1 MDMKKI
7 MGTIL
12 LVGICLNTPV
22 YANDIAIRTPVI
34 AMQTSTKNANA
45 EAKLKSQAPKYKN
58 NTTSIYLEFTNNSN
72 NTIQLAGQFR
82 FERMENGKWSKVP
95 VMDGTGVD
103 GYLDYA
109 SYELPIK
116 SGEVTGISADIR
128 GYIPRG
134 ERKLVVDSAKNMLD
148 DDENLTQLPVGKYR
162 IIVQDTDKKEYTA
175 EFELVAEDVFIDPS
189 TYEIKMERPIYD
201 GNVEK
206 IKFTFYNHT
215 NEDLVY
221 GTYFSIEKF
230 ENGKWEEC
238 PVRESSQKYFPSI
251 GTVLFANSA
260 NFGIEFTDRYK
271 KPFSPG
277 KYRYVKD
284 LGLEKVGAEFEITDI
299 NQAMTLPDA
308 DKVELTYKNG
318 NKSGTITYTEKEK
331 DYRSSVVHELLAFQ
345 ENKKARSVSNG
356 VETIQVVV
364 KDKQGKSVT
373 VELFAES
380 ESTSAM
386 VGNTLYAI
394 PDPNVIPRI
403 RADMEKLGAF
413 VPSTGETIIQALK
426 EKDVFKDVKFK
437 KHNFTTPFKRSGW
450 LANRDVSNVNL
461 SIFEYD
467 SPVQVDYQSSYIYNN
482 GYAIRVENFEEGGS
496 GSELKEYNWEQ
507 PPHYFKAGKCL
518 VMYCGTDEK
527 ALTALKNIFGDEV
540 DAALELD

>member
-1 MDMKKI
+1 MNMKKI

-12 LVGICLNTPV
+12 LVGICLNTPA
-22 YANDIAIRTPVI
+22 YANDIAIQTPVI
-34 AMQTSTKNANA
+34 AMQTSTKNASA

-58 NTTSIYLEFTNNSN
+58 DTLRVYLDFVN
-72 NTIQLAGQFR
+72 NTKNSIQLASEFR
-82 FERMENGKWSKVP
+82 LEYSKNGKWEKVP
-95 VMDGTGVD
+95 VADLKDSYGKLDATAFQFPVKPGETNEFGVYI
-103 GYLDYA
+103 G
-109 SYELPIK
+109 
-116 SGEVTGISADIR
+116 
-128 GYIPRG
+128 GYIPRDKASK
-134 ERKLVVDSAKNMLD
+134 EDN
-148 DDENLTQLPVGKYR
+148 NLTQLPVGKYR
-162 IIVQDTDKKEYTA
+162 VVIKDDKGKEYTA
-175 EFELVAEDVFIDPS
+175 EFQLVAEDVFIDPS

-260 NFGIEFTDRYK
+260 NFGLEFTDRYE

-299 NQAMTLPDA
+299 NKAMTLPEA
-308 DKVELTYKNG
+308 DKVELTYDNG
-318 NKSGTITYTEKEK
+318 TKTGKIAYTEKEK
-331 DYRSSVVHELLAFQ
+331 DYCSSVVHELLAFQ

-364 KDKQGKSVT
+364 KDKKGKSVT

-527 ALTALKNIFGDEV
+527 ALTALKDIFGDEV